1 MKIIGIRN
9 GNGRELPQQVYLI
22 SDSAVIKTNKPFFL
36 PHFAQGF
43 KAKAAIA
50 LHIDR
55 LGKHIAQRFA
65 HRYCMA
71 IAPAIKVTAQEIDY
85 KQENEQFSALANS
98 FDGALLLGD
107 FIPVDSNNTIND
119 STISVEY
126 NGEVKAGASLTS
138 TGVDFKQLIEHISK
152 YFTLKM
158 GDVILVELNSYEF
171 NIKIGDVINALCN
184 QSQLLTIRVK

>member
-22 SDSAVIKTNKPFFL
+22 ADSAVIKTNKPFFL

-71 IAPAIKVTAQEIDY
+71 IAPATKVTAQEIDY
-85 KQENEQFSALANS
+85 KQENEQLSALANS

-126 NGEVKAGASLTS
+126 NGEVKASASLTS

-158 GDVILVELNSYEF
+158 GDVILVELNSDEF
-171 NIKIGDVINALCN
+171 NIKIGDVINAL
-184 QSQLLTIRVK
+184 